1 MLFRLLIALAGAV
14 AATAAPLA
22 TAQAYPSKPVRII
35 VGYTPGG
42 SNDVLARVVAKH
54 FQDTLGQPFVVENK
68 PGASGQISAEMLAKA
83 APDGYTLAVIPND
96 VLTVQ
101 PNLGAKVPYD
111 PVNDYEPVAALGA
124 VPIALVVNAASPIKT
139 VSELI
144 AAAKAKPDTL
154 TFASSGSGG
163 PQHVSA
169 AMFNLLAGTKTIH
182 VPYKGNA
189 PALTDVL
196 GGQVDMLFS
205 PINSALPHIRSGKL
219 RALAVASDQRLA
231 ALPDV
236 PTLAESGVPGYKSEI
251 WIALFAPKGTPKEI
265 VDKLAVEVT
274 RMQARA
280 EIRQQL
286 GGQGIDPVG
295 MSSTQVANLI
305 KADLARWSR
314 VIKETGIKAE

>member
-1 MLFRLLIALAGAV
+1 MFIRLFIALFCAGVTPYAS
-14 AATAAPLA
+14 
-22 TAQAYPSKPVRII
+22 AQPYPSKPVRIL

-54 FQDTLGQPFVVENK
+54 LQETLGQPFVVENK
-68 PGASGQISAEMLAKA
+68 PGASGQISAEITAKA

-111 PVNDYEPVAALGA
+111 PVNDFEPVAALGA
-124 VPIALVVNAASPIKT
+124 VPIALVINASSPIKS

-144 AAAKAKPDTL
+144 TAAKGKPDSL
-154 TFASSGSGG
+154 TFASSGAGG

-169 AMFNLLAGTKTIH
+169 AMFNLLAGTKTVH

-219 RALAVASDQRLA
+219 RALAVASDQRLLS
-231 ALPDV
+231 LPDV
-236 PTLAESGVPGYKSEI
+236 PTLAESGVAGYKSEI
-251 WIALFAPKGTPKEI
+251 WIALFAPKNTPKDI
-265 VDKLAVEVT
+265 VDKLAAEVT

-280 EIRQQL
+280 DIKQQL
-286 GGQGIDPVG
+286 AGQGIDSIS
-295 MSSTQVANLI
+295 MSPTQVANLI
-305 KADLARWSR
+305 KADLARWNK